1 MLILIVLIMRSPT
14 DEVSYEKSE
23 LLRLGLVL
31 ATSEL
36 EDDVLFEDIMN
47 YLRVG
52 FGEEMSAVN
61 VFKFCNKCVPTFAFG
76 CPCRRP
82 LSSLISSVFF
92 PPLGRCRHT
101 SKRSSIL

>member
-1 MLILIVLIMRSPT
+1 M
-14 DEVSYEKSE
+14 
-23 LLRLGLVL
+23 GLVL

-76 CPCRRP
+76 CPC
-82 LSSLISSVFF
+82 S
-92 PPLGRCRHT
+92 
-101 SKRSSIL
+101 